1 MQPLPEAAPPLSVSS
16 LTEPVGKLDMTT
28 YISPQ
33 PKLQFLD
40 NNGVPLSGGKVYTYA
55 AGTTTP
61 LTTYTD
67 YTGNTANSNPVILDS
82 RGECSIWLG
91 TSSYKF
97 KLATSTDVEVWTVDN
112 ISVLTSSANITFI
125 ESGTGAVTETVQAK
139 LRLGYVY
146 PEDFGAAGDGTT
158 NDTTA
163 LQNAINTGRDV
174 YLAAGKT
181 YLHTTAL
188 SVTTNY
194 QWLGGPGVLKTS
206 GAINSVNVG
215 GSSIG
220 VKLSLNF
227 NSPGQTTGY
236 AIYISSADRVTIE
249 RAYLYDAFGAL
260 YVEQANTV
268 QVEWMWGII
277 RGPGIKW
284 FGNAAKRSD
293 ILSINFCVLDP
304 GPDYYGFEW
313 DGNCNSL
320 NVKYLGLVCGG
331 SNSTQSSFGF
341 IIQNTV
347 GGYKSVTSGTIAG
360 TTLTLTTAPSSPIVV
375 GMVIS
380 GTGVTVGTTITGLI
394 NSTNYTVSTAQ
405 SVATTPITAVPAF
418 FPAIGRVGQV
428 EIDYAKSAAIKVLS
442 GVDYD
447 FVMPYVTG
455 SVSDGL
461 YVDSNIDSYNVRV
474 SGGKF
479 IGNGGYGINNT
490 TAGIL
495 LTSGSVQ
502 LTNNTSGAT
511 NGNVW
516 NLAPTQAVDDYFYLN
531 LGGDKTLANGTSQI
545 NFYPNDYISHNRAS
559 PRKIRFYIG
568 GVEVFDVGADSVDSL
583 IPFKLKTYTVATLP
597 GSPVKGWVAM
607 VTDANATTFAST
619 VVGGGSNNVP
629 VYYDGTNW
637 KIG

>member
-1 MQPLPEAAPPLSVSS
+1 
-16 LTEPVGKLDMTT
+16 MTT

-112 ISVLTSSANITFI
+112 ISVLTSSANITFV
-125 ESGTGAVTETVQAK
+125 ESGTGAVTETVQDK

-146 PEDFGAAGDGTT
+146 PEDFGAAGNGTT

-194 QWLGGPGVLKTS
+194 QWLGGPGILKTS

-268 QVEWMWGII
+268 QLEWMWGII

-331 SNSTQSSFGF
+331 STSTQSSFGF

-375 GMVIS
+375 GMIIS
-380 GTGVTVGTTITGLI
+380 GTGVTAGTTITGLI
-394 NSTNYTVSTAQ
+394 NSTNYTVSTSQ

-428 EIDYAKSAAIKVLS
+428 EIDYAKSAAIRVLS

-495 LTSGSVQ
+495 LMSGSVQ

-531 LGGDKTLANGTSQI
+531 LGGDKTLASGTSQI

-559 PRKIRFYIG
+559 PRKVRFYIG
-568 GVEVFDVGADSVDSL
+568 GVEVFTVGADSVDSL

-619 VVGGGSNNVP
+619 VAGGGSNNVP

-637 KIG
+637 RIG

>member
-1 MQPLPEAAPPLSVSS
+1 MP
-16 LTEPVGKLDMTT
+16 T

-67 YTGNTANSNPVILDS
+67 FTGNTANSNPVILDS

-97 KLATSTDVEVWTVDN
+97 KLTTSTDVEVWTVDN
-112 ISVLTSSANITFI
+112 ISVLTSSANITYV
-125 ESGTGAVTETVQAK
+125 ESGTGAVTQTVQSK

-146 PEDFGAAGDGTT
+146 PEDFGAVGNGST

-181 YLHTTAL
+181 YLHTVAL
-188 SVTTNY
+188 SVTTSN
-194 QWLGGPGVLKTS
+194 QWVGGPGILKTS

-215 GSSIG
+215 GSSVG

-227 NSPGQTTGY
+227 NSPGQSSGY
-236 AIYISSADRVTIE
+236 AIYISNADRVTIE

-268 QVEWMWGII
+268 QLEWMWGII

-313 DGNCNSL
+313 DGNCHSL
-320 NVKYLGLVCGG
+320 NVKYMGLVCGG
-331 SNSTQSSFGF
+331 STSTQSSFGF

-375 GMVIS
+375 GMIIS

-394 NSTNYTVSTAQ
+394 NSTNYTVSTSQ

-428 EIDYAKSAAIKVLS
+428 EIDYAKSAAIRVLS

-495 LTSGSVQ
+495 LMSGSVQ

-531 LGGDKTLANGTSQI
+531 LGGDKTLASGTSQI

-559 PRKIRFYIG
+559 PRKVRFYIG
-568 GVEVFDVGADSVDSL
+568 GVEVFTVGADSVDSL

-619 VVGGGSNNVP
+619 VAGGGSNNVP

>member
-1 MQPLPEAAPPLSVSS
+1 M
-16 LTEPVGKLDMTT
+16 
-28 YISPQ
+28 
-33 PKLQFLD
+33 
-40 NNGVPLSGGKVYTYA
+40 SGGKVYTYA

-82 RGECSIWLG
+82 RGECNIWLG

-188 SVTTNY
+188 SITTNY
-194 QWLGGPGVLKTS
+194 QWLGGPGILKTS

-260 YVEQANTV
+260 YVESANTV

-331 SNSTQSSFGF
+331 SNSTQSSYGF

-380 GTGVTVGTTITGLI
+380 GTGVTSGTTITGLI
-394 NSTNYTVSTAQ
+394 NSTNYTVSTSQ

-428 EIDYAKSAAIKVLS
+428 EIDYAKSAAIRVLS

-495 LTSGSVQ
+495 LMSGSVQ

-531 LGGDKTLANGTSQI
+531 LGGDKTLASGTSQI

-559 PRKIRFYIG
+559 PRKVRFYIG
-568 GVEVFDVGADSVDSL
+568 GVEVFTVGADSVDSL

-597 GSPVKGWVAM
+597 GSPVKGWTAM

-619 VVGGGSNNVP
+619 VAGGGSNNVP

-637 KIG
+637 RIG

>member
-1 MQPLPEAAPPLSVSS
+1 
-16 LTEPVGKLDMTT
+16 MTT

-40 NNGVPLSGGKVYTYA
+40 SNGVPLSGGKVYTYA

-67 YTGNTANSNPVILDS
+67 STGNTANSNPVILDS

-112 ISVLTSSANITFI
+112 ISVLTSSANITYV

-181 YLHTTAL
+181 YLHTVAL

-194 QWLGGPGVLKTS
+194 QWVGGPGILKTS
-206 GAINSVNVG
+206 GAINSVTVG
-215 GSSIG
+215 GGSIG

-236 AIYISSADRVTIE
+236 AIYISNANRVTIE

-268 QVEWMWGII
+268 QLEWMWGII

-320 NVKYLGLVCGG
+320 NVKYMGLVCGG
-331 SNSTQSSFGF
+331 SSSTQSSYGF

-347 GGYKSVTSGTIAG
+347 GGYKSVTSGSIAG

-380 GTGVTVGTTITGLI
+380 GTGVTAGTTITGLI
-394 NSTNYTVSTAQ
+394 NSTNYTVSTSQ
-405 SVATTPITAVPAF
+405 SVASTPITAVPAF

-428 EIDYAKSAAIKVLS
+428 EIDYAKSAAIRVLS

-455 SVSDGL
+455 AVSDGL
-461 YVDSNIDSYNVRV
+461 YVDPNIDSYNVRV

-490 TAGIL
+490 TAGPL
-495 LTSGSVQ
+495 LMSGS
-502 LTNNTSGAT
+502 LDLSSNTYGQSFGE
-511 NGNVW
+511 VW
-516 NLAPTQAVDDYFYLN
+516 NLAPKQSVDEYFYLN
-531 LGGDKTLANGTSQI
+531 LGGDKTLASGTSQI
-545 NFYPNDYISHNRAS
+545 NFYPNDYISHNRS
-559 PRKIRFYIG
+559 GSRQWKYFIG
-568 GVEVFDVGADSVDSL
+568 GLEVFQVTADSINPL
-583 IPFKLKTYTVATLP
+583 IPLKLKTYTVATLP
-597 GSPVKGWVAM
+597 GSPVKGWTAM
-607 VTDANATTFAST
+607 VTDATATTFAST

>member
-1 MQPLPEAAPPLSVSS
+1 
-16 LTEPVGKLDMTT
+16 MTT

-40 NNGVPLSGGKVYTYA
+40 NNGVPLSGGKVYTYS

-67 YTGNTANSNPVILDS
+67 FTGNTANSNPVILDS

-97 KLATSTDVEVWTVDN
+97 KLTTSTDVEVWTVDN
-112 ISVLTSSANITFI
+112 ISVLTSSANITYV
-125 ESGTGAVTETVQAK
+125 ESGTGAVIQTVQSK

-146 PEDFGAAGDGTT
+146 PEDFGAVGDGTT

-194 QWLGGPGVLKTS
+194 QWLGGPGILKTS

-268 QVEWMWGII
+268 QLEWMWGII

-331 SNSTQSSFGF
+331 STSTQSSFGF

-375 GMVIS
+375 GMIIS

-394 NSTNYTVSTAQ
+394 NSTNYTVSTSQ

-428 EIDYAKSAAIKVLS
+428 EIDYAKSAAIRVLS

-461 YVDSNIDSYNVRV
+461 YIDSNIDSYNVRV

-495 LTSGSVQ
+495 LMSGSVQ

-531 LGGDKTLANGTSQI
+531 LGGDKTLASGTSQI

-559 PRKIRFYIG
+559 PRKVRFYIG
-568 GVEVFDVGADSVDSL
+568 GIEVFTVGADSVDSL

-619 VVGGGSNNVP
+619 VAGGGSNNVP

-637 KIG
+637 RIG

>member
-1 MQPLPEAAPPLSVSS
+1 MSVSS
-16 LTEPVGKLDMTT
+16 LTAPIGKPDMTT

-40 NNGVPLSGGKVYTYA
+40 NNGVPLSGGKVYTYS

-67 YTGNTANSNPVILDS
+67 YTGSTANSNPVILDS

-97 KLATSTDVEVWTVDN
+97 KLTTSTDVEVWTVDN
-112 ISVLTSSANITFI
+112 ISVLTSSANITYV

-181 YLHTTAL
+181 YLHTVAL
-188 SVTTNY
+188 SVTTSN
-194 QWLGGPGVLKTS
+194 QWFGGPGILKTS
-206 GAINSVNVG
+206 GAINGVNVG
-215 GSSIG
+215 GSCKG
-220 VKLSLNF
+220 VKLYLNF
-227 NSPGQTTGY
+227 NSPGQTSGY
-236 AIYISSADRVTIE
+236 SVYISNADRVTIE
-249 RAYLYDAFGAL
+249 RLYIYTGFGGV
-260 YVEQANTV
+260 YVEQSNVTNI
-268 QVEWMWGII
+268 QWMYAALS
-277 RGPGIKW
+277 GPGIKW

-293 ILSINFCVLDP
+293 ILSIDFALMSIQNDCYGLD
-304 GPDYYGFEW
+304 W

-320 NVKYLGLVCGG
+320 NVRYLGFVCGSG
-331 SNSTQSSFGF
+331 SGATPRLGYGF

-347 GGYKSVTSGTIAG
+347 GGYKSSTAGSIAG
-360 TTLTLTTAPSSPIVV
+360 TTMQLNSAPANPIVV
-375 GMVIS
+375 GMVVS
-380 GTGVTVGTTITGLI
+380 GAGVTAGTTVTGVT
-394 NSTNYTVSTAQ
+394 NSTNYTVSISQT
-405 SVATTPITAVPAF
+405 VGTPLYPVTLTTIPAF
-418 FPAIGRVGQV
+418 YPAIGRVGTL
-428 EIDYAKSAAIKVLS
+428 EIDYSKGNAIKILE

-455 SVSDGL
+455 AASDGI
-461 YVDSNIDSYNVRV
+461 YIAANIDSYNVRIT
-474 SGGKF
+474 GGKS
-479 IGNGGYGINNT
+479 IGNGGYGINNLGGV
-490 TAGIL
+490 AL
-495 LTSGSVQ
+495 MSGSVQ
-502 LTNNTSGAT
+502 LTDNTSGPT

-516 NLAPTQAVDDYFYLN
+516 NLAPTQAIDEYFYLN
-531 LGGDKTLANGTSQI
+531 LGGDKTLANGTAQI
-545 NFYPNDYISHNRAS
+545 NFAPNDYISYARTSNDMNFLVNGSNVFQVSTAS
-559 PRKIRFYIG
+559 ANAVK
-568 GVEVFDVGADSVDSL
+568 
-583 IPFKLKTYTVATLP
+583 PFKLPVYAVADLP
-597 GSPVKGWVAM
+597 TSPVKGWTAM
-607 VTDANATTFAST
+607 VNDATATTFAST
-619 VVGGGSNNVP
+619 VVGGSTNNVP

>member
-1 MQPLPEAAPPLSVSS
+1 MSQSS
-16 LTEPVGKLDMTT
+16 LMAPIGKPDMTT

-40 NNGVPLSGGKVYTYA
+40 NNGVPLSGGKVYTYT

-97 KLATSTDVEVWTVDN
+97 KLTTSTDVEVWTVDN
-112 ISVLTSSANITFI
+112 ISVLTSSANITYV
-125 ESGTGAVTETVQAK
+125 ESGTGAVTQTVQSK

-146 PEDFGAAGDGTT
+146 PEDFGAVGNGST

-181 YLHTTAL
+181 YLHTVAL
-188 SVTTNY
+188 SVTTSN
-194 QWLGGPGVLKTS
+194 QWFGGPGVLKTS

-215 GSSIG
+215 GSSVG

-313 DGNCNSL
+313 DGNCHSL
-320 NVKYLGLVCGG
+320 NVKYMGLVCGG
-331 SNSTQSSFGF
+331 STSTQSSFGF

-375 GMVIS
+375 GMIIS
-380 GTGVTVGTTITGLI
+380 GTGVTAGTTITGLI

-455 SVSDGL
+455 AVSDGL
-461 YVDSNIDSYNVRV
+461 YVDPNIDSYNVRV

-495 LTSGSVQ
+495 LMSGSVQ

-559 PRKIRFYIG
+559 PRKVRFYIG
-568 GVEVFDVGADSVDSL
+568 GIEVFTVGADSVDSL

-597 GSPVKGWVAM
+597 ASPVKGWVAM

>member
-1 MQPLPEAAPPLSVSS
+1 MLSQSS
-16 LTEPVGKLDMTT
+16 LTAPIGKPDMTT

-97 KLATSTDVEVWTVDN
+97 KLTTSTDVEVWTVDN
-112 ISVLTSSANITFI
+112 ISVLTSSANITYV
-125 ESGTGAVTETVQAK
+125 ESGTGAVTQTVQSK

-146 PEDFGAAGDGTT
+146 PEDFGAAGNGTT

-194 QWLGGPGVLKTS
+194 QWVGGPGVLKTS

-215 GSSIG
+215 GSSVG

-320 NVKYLGLVCGG
+320 NVKYMGLVCGT
-331 SNSTQSSFGF
+331 SNATQSSYGF

-375 GMVIS
+375 GMIIS
-380 GTGVTVGTTITGLI
+380 GTGVTAGTTITGLI

-418 FPAIGRVGQV
+418 FPAIGRIGQV
-428 EIDYAKSAAIKVLS
+428 EVDYAKSAAIRVLS

-461 YVDSNIDSYNVRV
+461 YVDPNIDSYNVRV

-495 LTSGSVQ
+495 LMSGSVQ

-531 LGGDKTLANGTSQI
+531 LGGDKTLASGTSQI

-559 PRKIRFYIG
+559 PRKVRFYIG
-568 GVEVFDVGADSVDSL
+568 GIEVFTVGADSVDSL

-607 VTDANATTFAST
+607 VTDANATTFASI
-619 VVGGGSNNVP
+619 VAGGGSNNVP

-637 KIG
+637 RIG

>member
-1 MQPLPEAAPPLSVSS
+1 
-16 LTEPVGKLDMTT
+16 MTT

-97 KLATSTDVEVWTVDN
+97 RLATSTDVEVWTVDN
-112 ISVLTSSANITFI
+112 ISVLSSSANITYV

-194 QWLGGPGVLKTS
+194 QWVGGPGILKTS

-260 YVEQANTV
+260 YVESANTV
-268 QVEWMWGII
+268 QVEWMWGIV

-284 FGNAAKRSD
+284 FGNATKRSD

-320 NVKYLGLVCGG
+320 NVKYLGLVCGA
-331 SNSTQSSFGF
+331 SNTTQSSYGF

-347 GGYKSVTSGTIAG
+347 GGYKSATSGYIAG
-360 TTLTLTTAPSSPIVV
+360 TTMTLGSAPANPILV
-375 GMVIS
+375 GMTVS
-380 GTGVTVGTTITGLI
+380 GTGVTAGTTVTGIT
-394 NSTNYTVSTAQ
+394 NPTSYTVSISQTVGSALYPVTL
-405 SVATTPITAVPAF
+405 STVPAF
-418 FPAIGRVGQV
+418 YPAIGRVGQV
-428 EIDYAKSAAIKVLS
+428 EIDYAKAAAIKILV

-455 SVSDGL
+455 AASDGM
-461 YVDSNIDSYNVRV
+461 YVDPSIDSYNVRV
-474 SGGKF
+474 TGGKL

-545 NFYPNDYISHNRAS
+545 NFYPTDYISHARSSRQLNFLMGGTG
-559 PRKIRFYIG
+559 IFQIG
-568 GVEVFDVGADSVDSL
+568 TTSANAL
-583 IPFKLKTYTVATLP
+583 APFTLKTYTVATLP
-597 GSPVKGWVAM
+597 TSPVKGWTAM

-619 VVGGGSNNVP
+619 VAGGGSNNVP

-637 KIG
+637 RIG

>member
-1 MQPLPEAAPPLSVSS
+1 
-16 LTEPVGKLDMTT
+16 MTT

-67 YTGNTANSNPVILDS
+67 YTGSTANSNPVILNS
-82 RGECSIWLG
+82 RGECDIWLG

-97 KLATSTDVEVWTVDN
+97 KLANSTDVEVWTVDN
-112 ISVLTSSANITFI
+112 ISVLTSSANITYV

-188 SVTTNY
+188 SVTTSY
-194 QWLGGPGVLKTS
+194 QWVGGPGILKTS
-206 GAINSVNVG
+206 GAINSVSVG
-215 GSSIG
+215 GASIG

-227 NSPGQTTGY
+227 NSPGQTSGY
-236 AIYISSADRVTIE
+236 AIYISNASRVTIE

-268 QVEWMWGII
+268 QLEWMWGII

-284 FGNAAKRSD
+284 YGDAAKRSD

-320 NVKYLGLVCGG
+320 NVKYMGLVCGA
-331 SNSTQSSFGF
+331 SNTTQSSYGF

-347 GGYKSVTSGTIAG
+347 GGYKSSTVGTISGTAMNLSTSPANPILVGMVVTGSGVASGTVVTGVTNPTTYTVSPSQTVG
-360 TTLTLTTAPSSPIVV
+360 TTLT
-375 GMVIS
+375 
-380 GTGVTVGTTITGLI
+380 
-394 NSTNYTVSTAQ
+394 
-405 SVATTPITAVPAF
+405 TTPAF
-418 FPAIGRVGQV
+418 YPAIGRVGQV
-428 EIDYAKSAAIKVLS
+428 EIDYAKAAAVKIMV

-455 SVSDGL
+455 AASDGI
-461 YVDSNIDSYNVRV
+461 YVASSVDSYNVRV
-474 SGGKF
+474 TGGKF

-490 TAGIL
+490 TAGPL
-495 LTSGSVQ
+495 LMSGNTQ
-502 LTNNTSGAT
+502 LTDNTSGQT

-516 NLAPTQAVDDYFYLN
+516 NLAPRQAVDDDFYLN
-531 LGGDKTLANGTSQI
+531 LGGDKSLATGTAQI
-545 NFYPNDYISHNRAS
+545 NFSPTDYMSYDRGTNLLD
-559 PRKIRFYIG
+559 FLIG
-568 GVEVFDVGADSVDSL
+568 GTSVLQVSATATNAKKP
-583 IPFKLKTYTVATLP
+583 ITLKTYLVAELSLL
-597 GSPVKGWVAM
+597 GAAKGAVAM
-607 VTDANATTFAST
+607 VTDANATTFASI
-619 VVGGGSNNVP
+619 VAGGGSNNVP

-637 KIG
+637 RIG

>member
-1 MQPLPEAAPPLSVSS
+1 
-16 LTEPVGKLDMTT
+16 MTT

-40 NNGVPLSGGKVYTYA
+40 NNGAPLSGGKVYTYA

-67 YTGNTANSNPVILDS
+67 YTGSTANSNPVILDS

-97 KLATSTDVEVWTVDN
+97 KLTTSTDVEVWTVDN
-112 ISVLTSSANITFI
+112 ISVLTSSANITFV
-125 ESGTGAVTETVQAK
+125 ESGTGAVTQTVQSK
-139 LRLGYVY
+139 LRSGYVY
-146 PEDFGAAGDGTT
+146 PEDFGAVGNGST

-181 YLHTTAL
+181 YLHTVAL
-188 SVTTNY
+188 SVTTSN
-194 QWLGGPGVLKTS
+194 QWFGGPGILKTS
-206 GAINSVNVG
+206 GGINGVSVG
-215 GSSIG
+215 GSCKG

-227 NSPGQTTGY
+227 NSPGQSSGY
-236 AIYISSADRVTIE
+236 AIYISNADRVTIE

-284 FGNAAKRSD
+284 YGDAAKRSD

-320 NVKYLGLVCGG
+320 NVKYMGLVCGTG
-331 SNSTQSSFGF
+331 VGTQSSYGF
-341 IIQNTV
+341 IVQNTV
-347 GGYKSVTSGTIAG
+347 GGYKSSTVGTISGTTMNLSMSPANPILVGMVVTGSGVAANTTITGVTNPTTYTVSVSQTVG
-360 TTLTLTTAPSSPIVV
+360 TTLTTT
-375 GMVIS
+375 
-380 GTGVTVGTTITGLI
+380 
-394 NSTNYTVSTAQ
+394 
-405 SVATTPITAVPAF
+405 PAF

-428 EIDYAKSAAIKVLS
+428 EIDYAKAAAIQILV

-447 FVMPYVTG
+447 FVMTYVTG
-455 SVSDGL
+455 AASDGL
-461 YVDSNIDSYNVRV
+461 YVASSIDSYNVRV
-474 SGGKF
+474 TGGKF
-479 IGNGGYGINNT
+479 IGNGGYGINNL
-490 TAGIL
+490 GGPL
-495 LTSGSVQ
+495 LMSGSLQ
-502 LTNNTSGAT
+502 LTNNTSGQT

-516 NLAPTQAVDDYFYLN
+516 NLAPRQAIDDDFYLN
-531 LGGDKTLANGTSQI
+531 LGGDKSLASGTAQI
-545 NFYPNDYISHNRAS
+545 NFSPTDYMSYDRATNLLD
-559 PRKIRFYIG
+559 FLIG
-568 GVEVFDVGADSVDSL
+568 GVSVLQVSATATNAKKP
-583 IPFKLKTYTVATLP
+583 ITLKTYLVAEL
-597 GSPVKGWVAM
+597 SLLSAAKGAVAM

-619 VVGGGSNNVP
+619 VAGGGSNNVP

>member
-1 MQPLPEAAPPLSVSS
+1 MP
-16 LTEPVGKLDMTT
+16 T

-67 YTGNTANSNPVILDS
+67 YTGSTANSNPVILDS

-112 ISVLTSSANITFI
+112 ISVLTSSANITYV

-188 SVTTNY
+188 SVTTSN

-206 GAINSVNVG
+206 GGINGVNVG
-215 GSSIG
+215 GSCKG
-220 VKLSLNF
+220 VKLYLNF
-227 NSPGQTTGY
+227 NSPGQSSGY
-236 AIYISSADRVTIE
+236 AVYISNADRVTIE
-249 RAYLYDAFGAL
+249 RLYIYTGFGGV
-260 YVEQANTV
+260 YVEQSNVTNI
-268 QVEWMWGII
+268 QWMYAALT
-277 RGPGIKW
+277 GPGIKW
-284 FGNAAKRSD
+284 YGDAAKRSD
-293 ILSINFCVLDP
+293 ILSIDFALMSP
-304 GPDYYGFEW
+304 GTNYYGFDW

-320 NVKYLGLVCGG
+320 NVRYMGFVCGPG
-331 SNSTQSSFGF
+331 SGATPRLAYGF

-347 GGYKSVTSGTIAG
+347 GGYKSSTTGSISGT
-360 TTLTLTTAPSSPIVV
+360 TMTLATAPTNPILV
-375 GMVIS
+375 GMTIY
-380 GTGVTVGTTITGLI
+380 GTGVTAGTTVTGV
-394 NSTNYTVSTAQ
+394 TNPTSYTVSTSQ
-405 SVATTPITAVPAF
+405 TVSSTTLTAVPAF
-418 FPAIGRVGQV
+418 FPAIGRIGTL
-428 EIDYAKSAAIKVLS
+428 EIDYAKGNAIKILE

-455 SVSDGL
+455 SASDGL
-461 YVDSNIDSYNVRV
+461 YVAANIDSYNVRV
-474 SGGKF
+474 TGGKL
-479 IGNGGYGINNT
+479 IGTGGYGINNL
-490 TAGIL
+490 GGVL
-495 LTSGSVQ
+495 LMSGSVQ
-502 LTNNTSGAT
+502 LTDNTSGPT
-511 NGNVW
+511 SGYVW
-516 NLAPTQAVDDYFYLN
+516 NLAPTQAIDEYFYLN
-531 LGGDKTLANGTSQI
+531 LGGDKSLASGTAQI
-545 NFYPNDYISHNRAS
+545 NFSPSDYMSYDRATNLLD
-559 PRKIRFYIG
+559 FLIG
-568 GVEVFDVGADSVDSL
+568 GVSSL
-583 IPFKLKTYTVATLP
+583 QISATAVNAKKPITLKTYLAAELAFV
-597 GSPVKGWVAM
+597 SPAKGAVAM

-619 VVGGGSNNVP
+619 VAGGGSNNVP

-637 KIG
+637 RIG

>member
-1 MQPLPEAAPPLSVSS
+1 
-16 LTEPVGKLDMTT
+16 MTT

-40 NNGVPLSGGKVYTYA
+40 SNGVPLSGGKVYTYA

-112 ISVLTSSANITFI
+112 ISVLTSSANITYV

-194 QWLGGPGVLKTS
+194 QWVGGPGILKTS
-206 GAINSVNVG
+206 GAINSVTVG
-215 GSSIG
+215 GGSIG

-236 AIYISSADRVTIE
+236 AIYISNANRVTIE

-268 QVEWMWGII
+268 QLEWMWGII

-320 NVKYLGLVCGG
+320 NVKYMGLVCGG
-331 SNSTQSSFGF
+331 SSSTQSSYGF

-347 GGYKSVTSGTIAG
+347 GGYKSVTSGSIAG

-380 GTGVTVGTTITGLI
+380 GTGVTAGTTITGLI

-428 EIDYAKSAAIKVLS
+428 EIDYAKSAAIRVLS

-455 SVSDGL
+455 AVSDGL

-474 SGGKF
+474 SGGKL

-495 LTSGSVQ
+495 LMSGSVQ

-568 GVEVFDVGADSVDSL
+568 GVEVFDVGADSVDTL

-597 GSPVKGWVAM
+597 ASPVKGWVAM

>member
-1 MQPLPEAAPPLSVSS
+1 MP
-16 LTEPVGKLDMTT
+16 T

-40 NNGVPLSGGKVYTYA
+40 NNGVPLSGGKVYTYS

-112 ISVLTSSANITFI
+112 ISVLTSSANITFV
-125 ESGTGAVTETVQAK
+125 ESGTGAVTETVQDK

-146 PEDFGAAGDGTT
+146 PEDFGAAGNGTT

-268 QVEWMWGII
+268 QLEWMWGII

-313 DGNCNSL
+313 DGNCHSL
-320 NVKYLGLVCGG
+320 NVKYMGLVCGG
-331 SNSTQSSFGF
+331 STSTQSSFGF

-380 GTGVTVGTTITGLI
+380 GTGVTSGTTITGLI

-405 SVATTPITAVPAF
+405 SVATTPITASPAF

-428 EIDYAKSAAIKVLS
+428 EIDYAKSAAIRVLS

-455 SVSDGL
+455 AVSDGL

-490 TAGIL
+490 TAGPL
-495 LTSGSVQ
+495 LMSGS
-502 LTNNTSGAT
+502 LDLSSNTYGQSFGE
-511 NGNVW
+511 VW
-516 NLAPTQAVDDYFYLN
+516 NLAPKQSVDEYFYLN
-531 LGGDKTLANGTSQI
+531 LGGDKTLASGTSQI
-545 NFYPNDYISHNRAS
+545 NFYPNDYISHNRS
-559 PRKIRFYIG
+559 GSRQWKYFIG
-568 GVEVFDVGADSVDSL
+568 GLEVFQVTADSINPLVPL
-583 IPFKLKTYTVATLP
+583 KLKTYTVATLP

-619 VVGGGSNNVP
+619 VAGGGSNNVP

>member
-1 MQPLPEAAPPLSVSS
+1 MP
-16 LTEPVGKLDMTT
+16 T

-40 NNGVPLSGGKVYTYA
+40 NNGVPLSGGKVYTYT

-67 YTGNTANSNPVILDS
+67 YTGSTANSNPVILDS

-97 KLATSTDVEVWTVDN
+97 KLTTSTDVEVWTVDN
-112 ISVLTSSANITFI
+112 ISVLTSSANITFV
-125 ESGTGAVTETVQAK
+125 ESGTGAVTETVQDK

-146 PEDFGAAGDGTT
+146 PEDFGAVGNGST

-181 YLHTTAL
+181 YLHTVAL
-188 SVTTNY
+188 SVTTSN
-194 QWLGGPGVLKTS
+194 QWFGGPGVLKTS

-215 GSSIG
+215 GSSKG

-236 AIYISSADRVTIE
+236 AIYISNADRVTIE

-268 QVEWMWGII
+268 QLEWMWGII

-284 FGNAAKRSD
+284 YGDAAKRSD

-313 DGNCNSL
+313 DGNCHSL
-320 NVKYLGLVCGG
+320 NVKYMGLVCGSG
-331 SNSTQSSFGF
+331 VGTQSSYGF
-341 IIQNTV
+341 IVQNTV
-347 GGYKSVTSGTIAG
+347 GGYKSATLGFIAG
-360 TTLTLTTAPSSPIVV
+360 TTMTLNSAPTNPILV
-375 GMVIS
+375 GMTVS
-380 GTGVTVGTTITGLI
+380 GTGVTAGTTVTGIT
-394 NSTNYTVSTAQ
+394 NPTSYTVSISQTVGSALYPVTL
-405 SVATTPITAVPAF
+405 STVPAF

-428 EIDYAKSAAIKVLS
+428 EIDYAKAAAIKIMEGL
-442 GVDYD
+442 DYD

-455 SVSDGL
+455 AASDGM
-461 YVDSNIDSYNVRV
+461 YVAANIDSYNVRV
-474 SGGKF
+474 TGGKL
-479 IGNGGYGINNT
+479 IGNGGYGINNL
-490 TAGIL
+490 GGPL
-495 LTSGSVQ
+495 LMSGSLQ
-502 LTNNTSGAT
+502 LTDNTSGQT

-516 NLAPTQAVDDYFYLN
+516 NLAPRQAIDDYFYLN

-545 NFYPNDYISHNRAS
+545 NFYPTDYISHSRAA
-559 PRKIRFYIG
+559 PRKVSFYIA
-568 GVEVFDVGADSVDSL
+568 GVDLFDVGPNSIDAL
-583 IPFKLKTYTVATLP
+583 APFTLKTYTVATLP
-597 GSPVKGWVAM
+597 AGPVKGWTAM
-607 VTDANATTFAST
+607 VTDANATTFASI
-619 VVGGGSNNVP
+619 VAGGGSNNIP

-637 KIG
+637 RIG

>member
-1 MQPLPEAAPPLSVSS
+1 
-16 LTEPVGKLDMTT
+16 MTT

-40 NNGVPLSGGKVYTYA
+40 NNGSPLSGGKVYTYS

-67 YTGNTANSNPVILDS
+67 YTGSTANSNPVILDS

-97 KLATSTDVEVWTVDN
+97 KLTTSTDVEVWTVDN
-112 ISVLTSSANITFI
+112 ISVLTSSANITYV
-125 ESGTGAVTETVQAK
+125 ESGTGAVTQTVQSK

-181 YLHTTAL
+181 YLHTVAL
-188 SVTTNY
+188 SVTTNN
-194 QWLGGPGVLKTS
+194 QWFGGPGVLKTS

-215 GSSIG
+215 GASNG

-227 NSPGQTTGY
+227 NSPGQTAGY
-236 AIYISSADRVTIE
+236 AIYISNAARVTIE

-268 QVEWMWGII
+268 QLEWMWGII

-284 FGNAAKRSD
+284 YGDGSKRSD

-304 GPDYYGFEW
+304 GTDYYGFEW

-320 NVKYLGLVCGG
+320 NVKYMGLVCGT
-331 SNSTQSSFGF
+331 SNATQSSFGF

-375 GMVIS
+375 GMIIS
-380 GTGVTVGTTITGLI
+380 GTGVTAGTTITGLI

-428 EIDYAKSAAIKVLS
+428 EIDYAKSAAIRVLS

-461 YVDSNIDSYNVRV
+461 YVDPNIDSYNVRV

-495 LTSGSVQ
+495 LMSGSVQ

-531 LGGDKTLANGTSQI
+531 LGGDKTLASGTSQI

-559 PRKIRFYIG
+559 PRKVRFYIG
-568 GVEVFDVGADSVDSL
+568 GIEVFTVGADSVDSL

-619 VVGGGSNNVP
+619 VAGGGSNNVP

>member
-1 MQPLPEAAPPLSVSS
+1 
-16 LTEPVGKLDMTT
+16 MTT

-67 YTGNTANSNPVILDS
+67 YTGSTANSNPVILDS

-112 ISVLTSSANITFI
+112 ISVLTSSANITFV
-125 ESGTGAVTETVQAK
+125 ESGTGAVTQTVQSK
-139 LRLGYVY
+139 LRSGYVY
-146 PEDFGAAGDGTT
+146 PEDFGAVGNGST

-181 YLHTTAL
+181 YLHTVAL

-194 QWLGGPGVLKTS
+194 QWLGGPGILKTS

-220 VKLSLNF
+220 IKLSLNF

-236 AIYISSADRVTIE
+236 AIYISSANRVTIE

-268 QVEWMWGII
+268 QLEWMWGII

-331 SNSTQSSFGF
+331 STSTQSSFGF

-375 GMVIS
+375 GMIIS
-380 GTGVTVGTTITGLI
+380 GTGVTAGTTITGLI

-455 SVSDGL
+455 AVSDGL
-461 YVDSNIDSYNVRV
+461 YVDSSIDSYNVRV
-474 SGGKF
+474 TGGKF

-490 TAGIL
+490 TAGPL
-495 LTSGSVQ
+495 LFAGDTQ
-502 LTNNTSGAT
+502 LTDNTSGAT

-531 LGGDKTLANGTSQI
+531 LGGDKTLASGTSQI

-597 GSPVKGWVAM
+597 GSPVKGWTAM

-619 VVGGGSNNVP
+619 VAGGGSNNVP

>member
-1 MQPLPEAAPPLSVSS
+1 MQPLSEAALSLSQSS
-16 LTEPVGKLDMTT
+16 LTAPIGKPDMTT

-40 NNGVPLSGGKVYTYA
+40 NNGVPLSGGKVYTYS

-67 YTGNTANSNPVILDS
+67 YTGSTANSNPVILDS

-97 KLATSTDVEVWTVDN
+97 KLTTSTDVEVWTVDN
-112 ISVLTSSANITFI
+112 ISVLTSSANITYV
-125 ESGTGAVTETVQAK
+125 ESGTGAVTQTVQSK

-146 PEDFGAAGDGTT
+146 PEDFGAAGNGST

-163 LQNAINTGRDV
+163 LQNALNTGRDV

-181 YLHTTAL
+181 YLHTVAL
-188 SVTTNY
+188 SVTTNN
-194 QWLGGPGVLKTS
+194 QWFGGPGVLKTS
-206 GAINSVNVG
+206 GAINSVTVG
-215 GSSIG
+215 GGSIG

-236 AIYISSADRVTIE
+236 AIYVSNADRVTIE

-320 NVKYLGLVCGG
+320 NVKYMGLVCGG
-331 SNSTQSSFGF
+331 STSTQSSYGF

-380 GTGVTVGTTITGLI
+380 GTGVTAGTTITGLI

-455 SVSDGL
+455 AVSDGL

-495 LTSGSVQ
+495 LMSGSVQ

-531 LGGDKTLANGTSQI
+531 LGGDKTLASGTSQI

-559 PRKIRFYIG
+559 PRKVRFYIG
-568 GVEVFDVGADSVDSL
+568 GIEVFTVGADSVDSL

-597 GSPVKGWVAM
+597 GSPVKGWTAM

>member
-1 MQPLPEAAPPLSVSS
+1 
-16 LTEPVGKLDMTT
+16 MTT

-40 NNGVPLSGGKVYTYA
+40 SNGVPLSGGKVYTYA

-112 ISVLTSSANITFI
+112 ISVLTSSANITYV
-125 ESGTGAVTETVQAK
+125 ESGTGAVTETVQSK

-188 SVTTNY
+188 SITTNN
-194 QWLGGPGVLKTS
+194 QWFGGPGVLKTS
-206 GAINSVNVG
+206 GAINGVSVG
-215 GSSIG
+215 GGSKG

-236 AIYISSADRVTIE
+236 AIYISNADRVTIE

-268 QVEWMWGII
+268 QLEWMWGII

-284 FGNAAKRSD
+284 YGDAAKRSD

-320 NVKYLGLVCGG
+320 NVKYMGLVCGG
-331 SNSTQSSFGF
+331 STSTQSSYGF

-347 GGYKSVTSGTIAG
+347 GGYKSVTSGTIVG

-380 GTGVTVGTTITGLI
+380 GTGVTAGTTITGLI

-455 SVSDGL
+455 AVSDGL

-474 SGGKF
+474 SGGKL

-495 LTSGSVQ
+495 LMSGSVQ

-531 LGGDKTLANGTSQI
+531 LGGDKTLASGTSQI
-545 NFYPNDYISHNRAS
+545 NFYPNDYISHNRAT

-568 GVEVFDVGADSVDSL
+568 GVEVFDIGADSVDTL

-597 GSPVKGWVAM
+597 ASPVKGWVAM

-637 KIG
+637 RIG

>member
-1 MQPLPEAAPPLSVSS
+1 MP
-16 LTEPVGKLDMTT
+16 T

-112 ISVLTSSANITFI
+112 ISVLTSSANITYV

-181 YLHTTAL
+181 YLHTVAL

-194 QWLGGPGVLKTS
+194 QWVGGPGILKTS
-206 GAINSVNVG
+206 GAINSVSVG
-215 GSSIG
+215 GASKG

-227 NSPGQTTGY
+227 NSPGQTSGY
-236 AIYISSADRVTIE
+236 AIYISNADRVTIE

-268 QVEWMWGII
+268 QLEWMWGIL

-284 FGNAAKRSD
+284 YGDAAKRSD

-320 NVKYLGLVCGG
+320 NVKYLGLVCGA
-331 SNSTQSSFGF
+331 SNTTQSSYGF

-347 GGYKSVTSGTIAG
+347 GGYKSVTTGTISGT
-360 TTLTLTTAPSSPIVV
+360 TMTLSTAPTNPIVI
-375 GMVIS
+375 GMVVS
-380 GTGVTVGTTITGLI
+380 GTGVTSGTTVTGIT
-394 NSTNYTVSTAQ
+394 NSTNYTVSVSQTV
-405 SVATTPITAVPAF
+405 SSTSLTTTPAF

-428 EIDYAKSAAIKVLS
+428 EIDYAKAAAIKIMV

-455 SVSDGL
+455 AASDGM
-461 YVDSNIDSYNVRV
+461 YVSSSIDSYNVRV
-474 SGGKF
+474 TGGKF

-490 TAGIL
+490 TAGPL
-495 LTSGSVQ
+495 LFAGDTQ
-502 LTNNTSGAT
+502 LTDNTSGQT
-511 NGNVW
+511 NGSVW
-516 NLAPTQAVDDYFYLN
+516 NLSPRQAVDEYFYLDV
-531 LGGDKTLANGTSQI
+531 GGDKSLASGIAQV
-545 NFYPNDYISHNRAS
+545 NFAPTDYISYARSTNLMDFLVGGTS
-559 PRKIRFYIG
+559 IFQIG
-568 GVEVFDVGADSVDSL
+568 ATSANAL
-583 IPFKLKTYTVATLP
+583 APITLKTYTVATLP
-597 GSPVKGWVAM
+597 TSPVKGWTAM

>member
-1 MQPLPEAAPPLSVSS
+1 
-16 LTEPVGKLDMTT
+16 MTT

-67 YTGNTANSNPVILDS
+67 YTGNTANSNPVILNS
-82 RGECSIWLG
+82 RGECDIWLG

-112 ISVLTSSANITFI
+112 ISVLSSSANITFV
-125 ESGTGAVTETVQAK
+125 ESGTGAVAETVQAK

-146 PEDFGAAGDGTT
+146 PEDFGAVGNGST

-181 YLHTTAL
+181 YLHTVAL

-194 QWLGGPGVLKTS
+194 QWVGGPGILKTS
-206 GAINSVNVG
+206 GAINSVTVG
-215 GSSIG
+215 GGSIG

-227 NSPGQTTGY
+227 NSPGQTSGY
-236 AIYISSADRVTIE
+236 AIYISNANRVTIE

-268 QVEWMWGII
+268 QLEWMWGII

-284 FGNAAKRSD
+284 YGDAAKRSD

-304 GPDYYGFEW
+304 GDNYYGFEW

-320 NVKYLGLVCGG
+320 NVKYMGLVCGG
-331 SNSTQSSFGF
+331 SSSTQSSYGF

-380 GTGVTVGTTITGLI
+380 GTGVTAGTTITGLI

-455 SVSDGL
+455 AVSDGL

-474 SGGKF
+474 SGGKL

-495 LTSGSVQ
+495 LMSGSVQ

-568 GVEVFDVGADSVDSL
+568 GVEVFDVGADSVDTL

-597 GSPVKGWVAM
+597 TSPVKGWVAM

>member
-1 MQPLPEAAPPLSVSS
+1 
-16 LTEPVGKLDMTT
+16 MTT

-40 NNGVPLSGGKVYTYA
+40 NNGVPLSGGKVYTYT

-67 YTGNTANSNPVILDS
+67 YTGSTANSNPVILDS

-97 KLATSTDVEVWTVDN
+97 KLTTSTDVEVWTVDN
-112 ISVLTSSANITFI
+112 ISVLTSSANITFV
-125 ESGTGAVTETVQAK
+125 ESGTGAVTETVQDK

-146 PEDFGAAGDGTT
+146 PEDFGAVGNGST

-181 YLHTTAL
+181 YLHTVAL
-188 SVTTNY
+188 SVTTSN
-194 QWLGGPGVLKTS
+194 QWVGGPGILKTS
-206 GAINSVNVG
+206 GGINGVNVG
-215 GSSIG
+215 GSSVG

-236 AIYISSADRVTIE
+236 AIYISNADRVTIE

-268 QVEWMWGII
+268 QLEWMWGIV

-284 FGNAAKRSD
+284 YGDAAKRSD

-313 DGNCNSL
+313 DGNCHSL
-320 NVKYLGLVCGG
+320 NVKYMGLVCGSG
-331 SNSTQSSFGF
+331 VGTQSSYGF
-341 IIQNTV
+341 IVQNTV
-347 GGYKSVTSGTIAG
+347 GGYKSSTVGTISGTTMNLSMSPANPILVGMVVTGTGVAANTTVTGVTNPTTYTVSPSQTVG
-360 TTLTLTTAPSSPIVV
+360 TTLT
-375 GMVIS
+375 
-380 GTGVTVGTTITGLI
+380 
-394 NSTNYTVSTAQ
+394 
-405 SVATTPITAVPAF
+405 TTPAF
-418 FPAIGRVGQV
+418 YPAIGRIGQV
-428 EIDYAKSAAIKVLS
+428 EIDYAKGAAIQVLV

-455 SVSDGL
+455 AVSDGM
-461 YVDSNIDSYNVRV
+461 YVSSTIDSYNVRV
-474 SGGKF
+474 TGGKL
-479 IGNGGYGINNT
+479 IGNGGYGINNL
-490 TAGIL
+490 GGPL
-495 LTSGSVQ
+495 LMSGSLQ
-502 LTNNTSGAT
+502 LTDNTSGQT

-516 NLAPTQAVDDYFYLN
+516 NLAPRQAIDDYFYLN

-545 NFYPNDYISHNRAS
+545 NFYPTDYISHSRAA
-559 PRKIRFYIG
+559 PRKVSFYIA
-568 GVEVFDVGADSVDSL
+568 GVDLFDVGPNSIDAL
-583 IPFKLKTYTVATLP
+583 APFTLKTYTVATLP
-597 GSPVKGWVAM
+597 AGPVKGWTAM
-607 VTDANATTFAST
+607 VTDANATTFASI
-619 VVGGGSNNVP
+619 VAGGGSNNIP

-637 KIG
+637 RIG

>member
-1 MQPLPEAAPPLSVSS
+1 MSQSS
-16 LTEPVGKLDMTT
+16 LTAPIGKPDMTT

-97 KLATSTDVEVWTVDN
+97 KLANTSDVEIWTVDN
-112 ISVLTSSANITFI
+112 ISVLTSSANITYV

-139 LRLGYVY
+139 LRLGCVY

-188 SVTTNY
+188 SVTTNN
-194 QWLGGPGVLKTS
+194 QWLGGPGYLKTS
-206 GAINSVNVG
+206 GAINGVNLG
-215 GSSIG
+215 GSSKG

-227 NSPGQTTGY
+227 NSPGQTSGY
-236 AIYISSADRVTIE
+236 AIYISNADRVTIE
-249 RAYLYDAFGAL
+249 RLYMYDAFGGL
-260 YVEQANTV
+260 YVEQANVVEV
-268 QVEWMWGII
+268 QWMWGII

-284 FGNAAKRSD
+284 YGDAAKRSD
-293 ILSINFCVLDP
+293 ILALNFCVLRP
-304 GPDYYGFEW
+304 GTGYYGLEW
-313 DGNCNSL
+313 DGNCHSL
-320 NVKYLGLVCGG
+320 STNRLDIVCATESGG
-331 SNSTQSSFGF
+331 IITRTSYGAV
-341 IIQNTV
+341 IQNTV

-360 TTLTLTTAPSSPIVV
+360 TTLTLTTSPTNPIVV
-375 GMVIS
+375 GMLVY
-380 GTGVTVGTTITGLI
+380 GTGVTSGTTIASVI
-394 NSTNYTVSTAQ
+394 NSTTYTVSVSQ
-405 SVATTPITAVPAF
+405 SVATTPITTQPAF
-418 FPAIGRVGQV
+418 FPAIGRFNQLAV
-428 EIDYAKSAAIKVLS
+428 DYSLGAAIQVKC

-447 FVMPYVTG
+447 FVGTYVTG
-455 SVSDGL
+455 AASDGM
-461 YVDSNIDSYNVRV
+461 YVDPSIDSYNVRV
-474 SGGKF
+474 TGGKL

-490 TAGIL
+490 TAGPL
-495 LTSGSVQ
+495 LMSGSVC
-502 LTNNTSGAT
+502 LTDNTSGVS
-511 NGNVW
+511 NGAVW
-516 NLAPTQAVDDYFYLN
+516 NLAPRQAVDDYFYMN

-545 NFYPNDYISHNRAS
+545 NFYPNDYIVHNRTS
-559 PRKIRFYIG
+559 PRKLRFYIG
-568 GVEVFDVGADSVDSL
+568 GIEVFTVGADSVDTL

-597 GSPVKGWVAM
+597 ASPVKGWVAM
-607 VTDANATTFAST
+607 VTDATATTFAST